1 MIQVGMFEAKTN
13 FSRLIEELVLGETDY
28 ITILK
33 NHRPVA
39 RIIAE
44 LADGMCYVGNPLV
57 EECGPSEVEDLLHG
71 VRADETS
78 QSSLVVDDSPLPE
91 PVESLGGGVHV
102 HLE

>member
-13 FSRLIEELVLGETDY
+13 FSRLIEELVLGGTDY

-44 LADGMCYVGNPLV
+44 TADRKVRFGTCRKRWPKVKWNFESHRALDAEIAEEMGELV
-57 EECGPSEVEDLLHG
+57 
-71 VRADETS
+71 
-78 QSSLVVDDSPLPE
+78 
-91 PVESLGGGVHV
+91 
-102 HLE
+102 